1 MISDLL
7 SLSAPLILK
16 KKQKTTKD
24 NLTNVV
30 IRKSPSKQLAPAYLY
45 TKALRV
51 SMDIGSLFLTGLA
64 TSRQQPSK
72 QSFNHALLSM
82 DYTLHLLAHE
92 TN

>member
-7 SLSAPLILK
+7 SLNAPLILK
-16 KKQKTTKD
+16 KPAKD
-24 NLTNVV
+24 NMTNVY
-30 IRKSPSKQLAPAYLY
+30 IRKSPSKHLAPAYLY

-51 SMDIGSLFLTGLA
+51 SMDIGSFFLTGLA

-82 DYTLHLLAHE
+82 DYNLHLLAHE